1 MQHLWLWMEKEIL
14 RYSFSFLSRDLRPR
28 LYNTLLL
35 ETPKTLFFQKAF
47 RVSSNEWKSNRF
59 PNFFPRDDCF
69 HIPKVDQKAKNVFI
83 TQSFLVSFTQ
93 PRPKK
98 KVKATASFYSFY
110 WLSRPQRPQR
120 RDWGW
125 RGSLSAAAAAV
136 SWQQKYWG
144 SPFEAPHILFLLST
158 GLKNGQD
165 SPRRKK
171 YGWIFRTWSSPT
183 ANSWLWYKQI
193 LLVC

>member
-1 MQHLWLWMEKEIL
+1 MIPSKRNLNLDGRIMQHLWLWMEKEIL
-14 RYSFSFLSRDLRPR
+14 RYSFSFLSGDLRPR

-47 RVSSNEWKSNRF
+47 RISSNEWKSNRF

-120 RDWGW
+120 RDWEPRW
-125 RGSLSAAAAAV
+125 RGSL
-136 SWQQKYWG
+136 W
-144 SPFEAPHILFLLST
+144 FLL
-158 GLKNGQD
+158 LDWKV
-165 SPRRKK
+165 
-171 YGWIFRTWSSPT
+171 TWH
-183 ANSWLWYKQI
+183 ACY
-193 LLVC
+193 VF

>member
-1 MQHLWLWMEKEIL
+1 MERVHLGLDSFLSYVTVVTKVPKEYHLFSMVYPFTLHSIFQLCVHPQKKGMTFQKKVSMIPSKRNLNLDGRIMQHLWLWMEKEIL

-47 RVSSNEWKSNRF
+47 RISSNEWKSNRF

-110 WLSRPQRPQR
+110 
-120 RDWGW
+120 
-125 RGSLSAAAAAV
+125 
-136 SWQQKYWG
+136 
-144 SPFEAPHILFLLST
+144 
-158 GLKNGQD
+158 
-165 SPRRKK
+165 
-171 YGWIFRTWSSPT
+171 
-183 ANSWLWYKQI
+183 
-193 LLVC
+193 